1 MNELISLYR
10 HLQSDT
16 DLSLPKTKTTLTIPH
31 YPTLPTTLSPRKTH
45 EISQMVGY
53 ITDLHNLY
61 QFDFLIDVGSG
72 GAHLSRALNMRLRVP
87 IVCVE
92 EDMRRVCIARR
103 MDRMIGVID
112 LFYVRELNSVYG
124 EEVQK
129 FIGAR
134 KKSNC
139 GIARGFVIGLDVCG
153 DLGTEI
159 VEFIKTGHSPI
170 DIIGCCFVACCFHK
184 CTRLLT
190 IDDYDAYDVLSGLT
204 KCSDQDIRALTEDEI
219 MQKYQ
224 IEAQDESIE
233 QWRLEKGP
241 LSSILESIV
250 HQDRMD
256 ALQGYNV
263 SKDIMFDY
271 TISSRN
277 VSITAIRR

>member
-1 MNELISLYR
+1 
-10 HLQSDT
+10 
-16 DLSLPKTKTTLTIPH
+16 
-31 YPTLPTTLSPRKTH
+31 
-45 EISQMVGY
+45 MVKR
-53 ITDLHNLY
+53 
-61 QFDFLIDVGSG
+61 FKS
-72 GAHLSRALNMRLRVP
+72 
-87 IVCVE
+87 
-92 EDMRRVCIARR
+92 
-103 MDRMIGVID
+103 
-112 LFYVRELNSVYG
+112 
-124 EEVQK
+124 
-129 FIGAR
+129 FIGAAR

-190 IDDYDAYDVLSGLT
+190 IDDYDAYDVV
-204 KCSDQDIRALTEDEI
+204 SDQDIRALTEDEI

-224 IEAQDESIE
+224 IEAQDEPIE

-256 ALQGYNV
+256 ALQGTM
-263 SKDIMFDY
+263 SQR
-271 TISSRN
+271 T
-277 VSITAIRR
+277 